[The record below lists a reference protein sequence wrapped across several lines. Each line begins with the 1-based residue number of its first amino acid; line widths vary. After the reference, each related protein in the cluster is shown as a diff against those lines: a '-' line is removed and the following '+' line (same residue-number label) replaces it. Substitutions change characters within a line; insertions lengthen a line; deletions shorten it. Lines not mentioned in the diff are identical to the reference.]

1 MRTNADN
8 ARAEGFAEIV
18 TINDLLL
25 RFTDGPPFG
34 GVALTDGWV
43 MPSSLIEMFARISLS
58 LFLAPSQIDVIDRD
72 SK

>member
-1 MRTNADN
+1 VRTNADN

-18 TINDLLL
+18 TTNDLLL
-25 RFTDGPPFG
+25 RFTDAPPFG
-34 GVALTDGWV
+34 GVATTDGWV
-43 MPSSLIEMFARISLS
+43 MPSALIEMIARFSLS